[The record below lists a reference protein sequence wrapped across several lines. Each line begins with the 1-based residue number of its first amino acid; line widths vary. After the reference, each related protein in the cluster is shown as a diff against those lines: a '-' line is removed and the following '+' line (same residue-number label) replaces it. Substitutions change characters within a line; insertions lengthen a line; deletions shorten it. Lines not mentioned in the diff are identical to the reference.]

1 MSKKIRVS
9 ITIDTGNMPHLAYLL
24 DLDGRGQRTY
34 EVTRLVDLGAKYDQT
49 SFSIN
54 GANVREMANQ
64 SHRVNAQPMLNATTA
79 DPVAPIAQPVAVL
92 PPETAPTAPLAETIT
107 PETQNQPVAA
117 TEPVQPEPVVTT
129 TPVPTEPIAAV
140 APAQPEPVAE
150 PVPVPAP
157 AIQVT
162 PVEPEINTNAQ
173 QTAQPKYPP
182 VYNPTPP
189 PINRGNSGENPRNVV
204 DPNKSTDKIEPAD
217 AETKRAGQIMAGNF
231 LA

>member
-34 EVTRLVDLGAKYDQT
+34 EVLRLIDLGAKYDQT

-54 GANVREMANQ
+54 GANVRDIANQ
-64 SHRVNAQPMLNATTA
+64 SYRVTAQPMLNATTVA
-79 DPVAPIAQPVAVL
+79 RVAPIAQPAAVL
-92 PPETAPTAPLAETIT
+92 PPETVQTAPLAKTIV

-117 TEPVQPEPVVTT
+117 
-129 TPVPTEPIAAV
+129 
-140 APAQPEPVAE
+140 PAQAEPVAA
-150 PVPVPAP
+150 PAPVPAP
-157 AIQVT
+157 ATQST
-162 PVEPEINTNAQ
+162 PVEPERNVSPQ
-173 QTAQPKYPP
+173 ETAQPKHPP

-189 PINRGNSGENPRNVV
+189 PINSGNTGENPRNVV
-204 DPNKSTDKIEPAD
+204 EPNKSTDKIEPAD
-217 AETKRAGQIMAGNF
+217 AETKRASQIMAGNF